1 MDKIFMPA
9 SSSQFF
15 NFTGW
20 SKILL
25 FYEIGPCAS
34 YNHLDNTREGKYEG
48 LSGYNYHQ
56 NKIYQLNKN

>member
-1 MDKIFMPA
+1 M
-9 SSSQFF
+9 
-15 NFTGW
+15 
-20 SKILL
+20 

-56 NKIYQLNKN
+56 NKIYQPNKN